1 MFETLTERITAALKR
16 MTGRG
21 VLRPEDVDVALREVR
36 LALLEA
42 DVNFRVVKEFTDKVK
57 ERAVGAEVTASLSPA
72 QQVVKIVHEELVR
85 LLGGEEAAIGLLY
98 APAPPTVVLLVGL
111 QGSGK
116 TTTSV
121 KLALL
126 ARREGHRPALVALDL
141 RRPAAVDQLRMLAER
156 EKVPFFSGRGPV
168 EEIARQ
174 AIADAQKAGADVVIL
189 DTAGRQQVDQE
200 LMDELVRLKG
210 AVPVS
215 DTLLV
220 ADAMTGQEAV
230 NVGVA
235 FDEAVRID
243 GVILS
248 KLDGDA
254 RGGAALSL
262 RAATGKP
269 VRFAGVGEKPTDLE
283 VFHPDRMASR
293 ILGMGDVLTL
303 IEKAQASI
311 DEETAAKLERSVR
324 SGRLTFDDLLLQMR
338 QLRQMGSLEGVVSM
352 LPGAGKLKEQVAG
365 PEAEREVRKMEAVIL
380 SMTSAERTH
389 PERIDG
395 SRRRRIAR
403 GSGTQVA
410 DVNRVLKSREQMELL
425 LKQLTGG
432 QPGKGGRGGLDMG
445 KLMGMR
451 PR

>member
-156 EKVPFFSGRGPV
+156 EKVPFFSGQGPV

>member
-1 MFETLTERITAALKR
+1 MFETLTERVSAALKK
-16 MTGRG
+16 MSGRG
-21 VLRPEDVDVALREVR
+21 VLRPEDVEVALREVR

-42 DVNFRVVKEFTDKVK
+42 DVNFRVVKDFTEKVK
-57 ERAVGAEVTASLSPA
+57 ERAVGSEVTKSLSPA

-85 LLGGEEAAIGLLY
+85 LLGGEAAAVGLRY
-98 APAPPTVVLLVGL
+98 APAPPTIVLLAGL

-116 TTTSV
+116 TTTAI
-121 KLALL
+121 KLAVL
-126 ARREGHRPALVALDL
+126 AKREGHRPALVALDL
-141 RRPAAVDQLRMLAER
+141 RRPAAVDQLRLLAER
-156 EKVPFFSGRGPV
+156 EKIPFFSGQGPV
-168 EEIARQ
+168 EAIARE
-174 AIADAQKAGADVVIL
+174 AVAAAHKAGADYVIL
-189 DTAGRQQVDQE
+189 DTAGRLQVDQE
-200 LMDELVRLKG
+200 LMDELARLKR
-210 AVPVS
+210 AVPVA

-235 FDEAVRID
+235 FDQAVGVD
-243 GVILS
+243 GVILT

-269 VRFAGVGEKPTDLE
+269 VRFAGVGEKPSDLE

-293 ILGMGDVLTL
+293 ILGMGDMLTL
-303 IEKAQASI
+303 IERAQASI
-311 DEETAAKLERSVR
+311 DEETAGQMERNVR
-324 SGRLTFDDLLLQMR
+324 SGRITFDDLLVQMR
-338 QLRQMGSLEGVVSM
+338 QLRQMGPLENVVGM

-365 PEAEREVRKMEAVIL
+365 PAAESEVRKMEAVIQ
-380 SMTSAERTH
+380 SMTRAERGH

-410 DVNRVLKSREQMELL
+410 DVNRVLRSREQMEQLM
-425 LKQLTGG
+425 KQLTGG
-432 QPGKGGRGGLDMG
+432 KPGKGGFDMG
-445 KLMGMR
+445 RLMGMR